1 MVSRAC
7 IIQASAFH
15 LTTWLDA
22 KVSEVPRAFAM
33 RENGSAAGVA
43 LCGKGGGRCLET
55 LLLTVTDQIF
65 LMVYGPNDG
74 VREKGGVVVGP
85 LDH

>member
-1 MVSRAC
+1 MSRAC
-7 IIQASAFH
+7 VIQAFAFH

-22 KVSEVPRAFAM
+22 EVGKVPGAFAM
-33 RENGSAAGVA
+33 RANGSAAGVA
-43 LCGKGGGRCLET
+43 LCSKGSGRCLEA
-55 LLLTVTDQIF
+55 LLLAITDQIL

-74 VREKGGVVVGP
+74 VGGKGGVVVGP

>member
-1 MVSRAC
+1 
-7 IIQASAFH
+7 
-15 LTTWLDA
+15 
-22 KVSEVPRAFAM
+22 M